1 MFDFENLT
9 VYKTAESFNNAIF
22 YFLKSSPVDNFLKDQ
37 LKRAST
43 SIVLNI
49 AEGAGRF
56 SKKDKRNFY
65 IMARGSVFECVAILK
80 ILKGNNKIIDNSYS
94 DLYDET
100 ESLSKMLMGLIKK
113 LIRSLLAYP
122 HPHPHPLPHSAG
134 IV

>member
-22 YFLKSSPVDNFLKDQ
+22 NFLKSSPVDNFLKDQ

-80 ILKGNNKIIDNSYS
+80 ILKSNNKIIDNSYS

-100 ESLSKMLMGLIKK
+100 ESLSKMLMGLIKN
-113 LIRSLLAYP
+113 LSVP
-122 HPHPHPLPHSAG
+122 S
-134 IV
+134 